1 MRFGSTVKT
10 HHAHP
15 APTRASFRAR
25 AIAIALA
32 AGVTVALA
40 LSIPRSMNADE
51 DGRGRECSNAT
62 LQGDYG
68 ILVSGIRGAGP
79 GRTESFVGT
88 AIHTYDGD
96 GGFTGIDNSHGQLTG
111 AVRDRQVT
119 GTYEVNANCTGTAT
133 LIIPGVPFPVETTFV
148 IVDRGREVDEI
159 VMSPPP
165 NLVTAVQHRIH

>member
-1 MRFGSTVKT
+1 MRFGSTINT
-10 HHAHP
+10 HDAHP
-15 APTRASFRAR
+15 ATTRAPFPGR
-25 AIAIALA
+25 AITVALA

-40 LSIPRSMNADE
+40 LSIPASMNADE
-51 DGRGRECSNAT
+51 DGRRRECSNAT

-88 AIHTYDGD
+88 AIHTYDGN

-119 GTYEVNANCTGTAT
+119 GTYEVNADCTGTAT
-133 LIIPGVPFPVETTFV
+133 LIIPGVPFPIETTFV
-148 IVDRGREVDEI
+148 IVDRGREVEEV
-159 VMSPPP
+159 VMSPQP
-165 NLVTAVQHRIH
+165 NLVTAVQHRIR